1 MIQLLFRQGNGRYKI
16 KEDGGQIP
24 KVDTGF

>member
-1 MIQLLFRQGNGRYKI
+1 MIKLLFRQGNGRYKI
-16 KEDGGQIP
+16 KEDGGQIQ